1 MRIRDL
7 FKDISEEELADWKAS
22 QKLCKSSTP
31 DSALGASALSSCKA
45 QGLRRRQTG
54 KSQKRGKERV
64 KLGGKR
70 AKSVD
75 YGGWVHPTKT
85 G

>member
-1 MRIRDL
+1 MRINEVLTDDEDL
-7 FKDISEEELADWKAS
+7 KDWKAS
-22 QKLCKSSTP
+22 QELCKSSTP

-54 KSQKRGKERV
+54 KSQKKGRERV
-64 KLGGKR
+64 KLHGKK
-70 AKSVD
+70 AKSVK